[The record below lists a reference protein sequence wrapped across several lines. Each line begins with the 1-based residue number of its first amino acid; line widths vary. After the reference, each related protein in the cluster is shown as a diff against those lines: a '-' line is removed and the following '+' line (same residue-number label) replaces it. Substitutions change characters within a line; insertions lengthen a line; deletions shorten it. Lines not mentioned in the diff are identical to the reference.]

1 MKEESSKKLRVTI
14 DTNLV
19 ISGIM
24 IPGSIPAQLLKAYTE
39 DKFNLVLTVELFNEI
54 KEVLSRDK
62 IKKRYNSSDNQIR
75 ELLDELAIAQEPSFS
90 RLDKELPVHSRDTK
104 DDKVLRCAIMG
115 KCDYLITGDE
125 DLLILNGRVELGN
138 LHIVKAADFL
148 KRYLK

>member
-1 MKEESSKKLRVTI
+1 MSSRRWGRQGEFLR
-14 DTNLV
+14 
-19 ISGIM
+19 
-24 IPGSIPAQLLKAYTE
+24 
-39 DKFNLVLTVELFNEI
+39 
-54 KEVLSRDK
+54 
-62 IKKRYNSSDNQIR
+62 KRYNFSDNQIR
-75 ELLDELAIAQEPSFS
+75 ELLDELAIAQEASFS
-90 RLDKELPVHSRDTK
+90 QPDKELPVHSRDAK